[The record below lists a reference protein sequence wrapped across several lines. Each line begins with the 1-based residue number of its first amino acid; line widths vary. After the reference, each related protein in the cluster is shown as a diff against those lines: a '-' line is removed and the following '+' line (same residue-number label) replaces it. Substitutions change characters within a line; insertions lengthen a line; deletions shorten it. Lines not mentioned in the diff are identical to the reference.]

1 MRIAVTD
8 ACIFIDLIDLNLLDE
23 LCCLPMVIYTTIDVL
38 HELNS
43 EQQKLILHL
52 QSESKILVE
61 TLSSEEMSQILLR
74 DFPAALS
81 LTDRTVIFLS
91 EKLDAI
97 LISSDKAV
105 RNYAGKYAIE
115 YHGILWILDQL
126 IDNKIITSDQSS
138 EKLVILTKNKFYA
151 NNSELMTEIKKRQN
165 SNHNL

>member
-38 HELNS
+38 HELNTK
-43 EQQKLILHL
+43 QQKLILNL

-61 TLSSEEMSQILLR
+61 TLSSEEMSQVLLR
-74 DFPAALS
+74 DFPPALS

-105 RNYAGKYAIE
+105 RNYAGKFAIE

-126 IDNKIITSDQSS
+126 IDNKIITNDQSS

>member
-1 MRIAVTD
+1 
-8 ACIFIDLIDLNLLDE
+8 
-23 LCCLPMVIYTTIDVL
+23 
-38 HELNS
+38 
-43 EQQKLILHL
+43 
-52 QSESKILVE
+52 
-61 TLSSEEMSQILLR
+61 MSQILLR

-105 RNYAGKYAIE
+105 RNYAGKFAIE

-126 IDNKIITSDQSS
+126 IDNKIITNDQLS

-151 NNSELMTEIKKRQN
+151 NNSELMTEIKKRLN
-165 SNHNL
+165 STN